1 MADAPT
7 PDDLADE
14 AERRRRA
21 RHRTILLIAGGCGL
35 FLAILALR
43 WWMVGRPPAQHYAH
57 GPGVGGL
64 GLPFHDVAA
73 RQPKP
78 QAPLTC
84 PLGTMPQA
92 WPAPH
97 CVPIPQPPAPHRTV
111 AAVDPGML
119 APIGAV
125 SAVAAD
131 PPGSRA
137 GHATGVD
144 PPEGGARD
152 ALSHALTPSDLGAP
166 AVAHRMAH
174 PDYVIPAGTI
184 FDCTSE
190 TAINSQLPGFFT
202 CVLPAPVYG
211 ATGRIVL
218 LDKGT
223 QIFGEIRSALEQG
236 QNRVF
241 VLAARARTPQNVTIN
256 LDSPFTDPLGRSGI
270 GGNVNNH
277 WLERFGPSLLLS
289 LVDYGPGLVGSAL
302 SGNGSNFNFIGALS
316 PQQQMAGSALERQMS
331 IPPTLEAPEGKT
343 VSIIVA
349 RDLDFSS
356 TYGIQRVQK

>member
-7 PDDLADE
+7 LDDLTDE
-14 AERRRRA
+14 ADRRRRS
-21 RHRTILLIAGGCGL
+21 RHRTIILAAGGCAL

-43 WWMVGRPPAQHYAH
+43 WWMVSGHGHENLAHAPGIGAMGIAFHETAAPAQKPVPRPVVTPPA
-57 GPGVGGL
+57 
-64 GLPFHDVAA
+64 
-73 RQPKP
+73 
-78 QAPLTC
+78 
-84 PLGTMPQA
+84 
-92 WPAPH
+92 
-97 CVPIPQPPAPHRTV
+97 VPWVPPAVQRTI
-111 AAVDPGML
+111 ATPRVDPGML

-125 SAVAAD
+125 SSMAEDGAASGGRHGAVDD
-131 PPGSRA
+131 PPG
-137 GHATGVD
+137 
-144 PPEGGARD
+144 GGAQD
-152 ALSHALTPSDLGAP
+152 ALSHALTPSDLGATARARRLP
-166 AVAHRMAH
+166 H
-174 PDYVIPAGTI
+174 PDYIIPAGTI
-184 FDCTSE
+184 FDCTSQ

-223 QIFGEIRSALEQG
+223 QIFGEIQRALEIG

-241 VLAARARTPQNVTIN
+241 VLAARARTPRNVTIN
-256 LDSPFTDPLGRSGI
+256 LDSPFSDPLGRSGI

-302 SGNGSNFNFIGALS
+302 SGQGSNYNFIGALS

-331 IPPTLEAPEGKT
+331 ISPTLEVPEGKM

-349 RDLDFSS
+349 RDLDFASV
-356 TYGIQRVQK
+356 YNVKMVK

>member
-7 PDDLADE
+7 LDDLADE
-14 AERRRRA
+14 ADRRRRSH
-21 RHRTILLIAGGCGL
+21 RRTIILVAGGCAL

-43 WWMVGRPPAQHYAH
+43 WWMVSGHGHENRAHAPGIGAMGIAFHETAAPAQKPVPRPVVTPPA
-57 GPGVGGL
+57 
-64 GLPFHDVAA
+64 
-73 RQPKP
+73 
-78 QAPLTC
+78 
-84 PLGTMPQA
+84 
-92 WPAPH
+92 
-97 CVPIPQPPAPHRTV
+97 VPWMPPAVQRTL
-111 AAVDPGML
+111 ATPRVDPGML

-125 SAVAAD
+125 SAEAYNSGGHGARAGGTID
-131 PPGSRA
+131 PPG
-137 GHATGVD
+137 
-144 PPEGGARD
+144 GGAQD

-166 AVAHRMAH
+166 ARARRLPH
-174 PDYVIPAGTI
+174 PEYVIPAGTI
-184 FDCTSE
+184 FDCTSQ
-190 TAINSQLPGFFT
+190 TAINSELPGFFT

-223 QIFGEIRSALEQG
+223 QIFGEIQRALALG

-302 SGNGSNFNFIGALS
+302 SGQGSNYNFIGALS

-331 IPPTLEAPEGKT
+331 IPPTLEVPEGKM

-349 RDLDFSS
+349 RDLDFASV
-356 TYGIQRVQK
+356 YNVKMVK

>member
-7 PDDLADE
+7 LDDLADE
-14 AERRRRA
+14 ADRRRRSH
-21 RHRTILLIAGGCGL
+21 RRTIILVAGGCAL

-43 WWMVGRPPAQHYAH
+43 WWMVSGHGHENLAH
-57 GPGVGGL
+57 GPGIGAMGIA
-64 GLPFHDVAA
+64 FHETAA
-73 RQPKP
+73 PAQKP
-78 QAPLTC
+78 
-84 PLGTMPQA
+84 
-92 WPAPH
+92 
-97 CVPIPQPPAPHRTV
+97 VPRPVVTPPAVPWMPPAVQRTM
-111 AAVDPGML
+111 AMPRVDPGML

-125 SAVAAD
+125 SAEAYNSGGHGARAGGTID
-131 PPGSRA
+131 PPGA
-137 GHATGVD
+137 GAQ
-144 PPEGGARD
+144 D
-152 ALSHALTPSDLGAP
+152 ALSHALTPSDLGATARARRLP
-166 AVAHRMAH
+166 H
-174 PDYVIPAGTI
+174 PDYIIPAGTI

-223 QIFGEIRSALEQG
+223 QIFGEIQRALEIG

-241 VLAARARTPQNVTIN
+241 VLAARARTPQNIVVN
-256 LDSPFTDPLGRSGI
+256 LNSPFADALGRSGI
-270 GGNVNNH
+270 SGNVNNH

-289 LVDYGPGLVGSAL
+289 LVNYGPGLAATAL
-302 SGNGSNFNFIGALS
+302 SGNGSSYNFIGPLS
-316 PQQQMAGSALERQMS
+316 PQQQMANSALERQMS
-331 IPPTLEAPEGKT
+331 IPPTLEVPQGKL